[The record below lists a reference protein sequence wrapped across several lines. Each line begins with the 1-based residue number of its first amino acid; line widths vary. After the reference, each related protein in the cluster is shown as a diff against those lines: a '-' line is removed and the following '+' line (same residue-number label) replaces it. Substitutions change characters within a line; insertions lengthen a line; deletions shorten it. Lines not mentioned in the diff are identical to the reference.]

1 MLQVS
6 KWDNVSILQSS
17 LRLSVRQ
24 LSSTPNQ
31 KYVFFLL
38 PVVLFVNLECFNVS
52 YIVSEISAVC
62 LPSLQ
67 YNGARWHSA
76 CGAKKG

>member
-38 PVVLFVNLECFNVS
+38 PVVLFVNLECFSLS

-67 YNGARWHSA
+67 YNGARRHSA
-76 CGAKKG
+76 RGAKKG